1 MISRGVSLENAV
13 LDQLLRLGGQLVS
26 DHVDLV
32 LCQKVIHPSLKQF
45 LSTHRIIAID
55 RVGGTLMEPLS
66 KVTGTQPIGSLDSM
80 TPNSYGSVKNVCP
93 AQFGSK
99 HFLHLIPSEA
109 SICSLLLCNRN
120 DTAWDELKLTCQT
133 ALHVLQSTIKEP
145 WVLLGGGCTETHL
158 AAYIRHKTH
167 TEPESLLSEEG
178 CTQTELELIAEAF
191 CGALESLAGS
201 LEHDGG
207 ETLTDMKYG
216 HCWSVQAGSPAV
228 VSWEDLLSQC
238 GCGLHNSQ
246 EELSW
251 SFLKSTRHPVAP
263 HTCLPQKATDS
274 AGSLTMDCLTAKL
287 GGLQVAVETANLI
300 LDLSYI
306 IEDKN

>member
-1 MISRGVSLENAV
+1 M
-13 LDQLLRLGGQLVS
+13 
-26 DHVDLV
+26 
-32 LCQKVIHPSLKQF
+32 
-45 LSTHRIIAID
+45 
-55 RVGGTLMEPLS
+55 
-66 KVTGTQPIGSLDSM
+66 
-80 TPNSYGSVKNVCP
+80 
-93 AQFGSK
+93 
-99 HFLHLIPSEA
+99 
-109 SICSLLLCNRN
+109 
-120 DTAWDELKLTCQT
+120 
-133 ALHVLQSTIKEP
+133 
-145 WVLLGGGCTETHL
+145 GGGCTETHL

-228 VSWEDLLSQC
+228 VSWADLLSQC